1 MGKAAGV
8 MLGMSNGAG
17 RVLFSAIRNRCF
29 GVIFEGYSDVSRRI
43 RLVGLLDHLIGGR
56 LAGLVASSDTVELAL
71 ELSDDLLRILI
82 YFRVCV
88 ALSRGGCRWPLR

>member
-1 MGKAAGV
+1 
-8 MLGMSNGAG
+8 MSNGAS
-17 RVLFSAIRNRCF
+17 RVLFSAIRNRYF

-43 RLVGLLDHLIGGR
+43 RLVGLLDHLVGGR
-56 LAGLVASSDTVELAL
+56 LAGLVASSDTVELSL
-71 ELSDDLLRILI
+71 ELSDDLLRTLLLRTLLVTLI